1 MKSELISEQLLS
13 DEIYIDSSELK
24 SGVDSILL
32 KKLKEKLEGK
42 SISSGYVMKDSIE
55 LINRSKYGKCTG
67 NNKISYNISY
77 KTNLVSPVIGL
88 KIGCYINSVTKA
100 GVVAYIKLDDYG
112 DYEGNKFQD
121 SPLLILIPL
130 NRFEDKNIQEN
141 TKIDIEITA
150 VRIIYNNKTIQV
162 IGRPI

>member
-1 MKSELISEQLLS
+1 MKSDLISEQLLS

-24 SGVDSILL
+24 SDIDSILL
-32 KKLKEKLEGK
+32 NKLKEKLEGK
-42 SISSGYVMKDSIE
+42 SITSGYVMKDSIV
-55 LINRSKYGKCTG
+55 LINRSKYGKCMG
-67 NNKISYNISY
+67 NNKIAYNISY
-77 KTNLVSPVIGL
+77 KTKLVSPVIGL
-88 KIGCYINSVTKA
+88 EIECYVNSVTKA

-112 DYEGNKFQD
+112 NYEGNKFED

-130 NRFEDKNIQEN
+130 NRFDGKSIQEN
-141 TKIDIEITA
+141 TKINIEITA

>member
-1 MKSELISEQLLS
+1 MKSDLISEQLLS
-13 DEIYIDSSELK
+13 DDIYIDSSELK
-24 SGVDSILL
+24 SGIDSILL

-42 SISSGYVMKDSIE
+42 TITSGYVINDSIE
-55 LINRSKYGKCTG
+55 LINRSKYGKCMG

-77 KTNLVSPVIGL
+77 KTKLVSPVIGL
-88 KIGCYINSVTKA
+88 NIECYINSITKA

-112 DYEGNKFQD
+112 DYEGNKFDD

-130 NRFEDKNIQEN
+130 NRFDGKSIQEN
-141 TKIDIEITA
+141 TKINIEITA
-150 VRIIYNNKTIQV
+150 VRIVYNNKTIQV